1 MPINCALLRTRL
13 KMEINRSLKAWIDD
27 QFIESVRGFSPGKYL
42 AQIVNKTNH
51 HNIEA
56 S

>member
-13 KMEINRSLKAWIDD
+13 TMEINRSLRALIND
-27 QFIESVRGFSPGKYL
+27 QFIESVRGFSSGKYR

-51 HNIEA
+51 HNIE
-56 S
+56 SS